1 MNNTQFSNMIL
12 ALAGV
17 TQAAALVQQFAS
29 TKTCDEAAF
38 RASISSIYQ
47 LNAPN
52 VPAIY
57 GQADG
62 VRLGL
67 TELIKLFS
75 SRQSKKQREVSRY
88 VVSIMH
94 LQKLLMKD
102 KALLNTLEKK
112 LKYAVSQ
119 AEFFDKLHP
128 TVISNLGQIYV
139 TTVSNMNYR
148 IHVVGLKQIL
158 AVPENMDS
166 IRAILLA
173 GIRSAVLWQQ
183 LGGNKWQFLFARKRI
198 VRQAKLLL
206 KQMESA

>member
-1 MNNTQFSNMIL
+1 MNNTQFTNMIL

-17 TQAAALVQQFAS
+17 VQAATLVQQFAS
-29 TKTCDEAAF
+29 TKNCDEEAF
-38 RASISSIYQ
+38 RASISSIYH
-47 LNAPN
+47 LKAPN
-52 VPAIY
+52 VATIY
-57 GQADG
+57 GQASG
-62 VRLGL
+62 VSLGL
-67 TELIKLFS
+67 QELIKLFS
-75 SRQSKKQREVSRY
+75 SHQTKKQREVSRY

-94 LQKLLMKD
+94 LEKLLMKD

-139 TTVSNMNYR
+139 STVSNMNYR

-158 AVPENMDS
+158 AVPESMDR

-206 KQMESA
+206 QQMKAV